1 MICQSIEMMLRDRRR
16 CNTVGDT
23 RQACRVNAAAGTSLM
38 ILHTWSGAFPT
49 GKLCPKA
56 ATCTTGPRLTRQPA
70 TLPAARGS
78 YSVGLRRAEQHAML
92 PTA

>member
-16 CNTVGDT
+16 CNTIGDT
-23 RQACRVNAAAGTSLM
+23 RQACRINAAAGTSLM

-49 GKLCPKA
+49 KILCLTP

-70 TLPAARGS
+70 TLPAARE
-78 YSVGLRRAEQHAML
+78 LLCWAEAG
-92 PTA
+92 